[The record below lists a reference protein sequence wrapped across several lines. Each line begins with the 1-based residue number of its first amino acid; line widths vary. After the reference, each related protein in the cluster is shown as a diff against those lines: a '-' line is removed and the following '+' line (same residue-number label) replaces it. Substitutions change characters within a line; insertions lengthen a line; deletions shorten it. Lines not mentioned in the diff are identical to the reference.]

1 MDQTEQIYRKLQQH
15 LDKQA
20 VGYPATKSGA
30 EIRLLQ
36 RFFSPEEARLA
47 MHLTYKPDSIERIKE
62 LAKGSGIAPD
72 GIEDLLNNMAGN
84 GVIGLVEKEGARHF
98 CTIPFIVGMFEG
110 QLNRLTPEFLGDV
123 GQYTSDRAFGLAF
136 LGTELP
142 QMRTIPV
149 GKSLSA
155 EQQVATYDHI
165 VDIINGAGGPFAIL
179 ECICRKMAGLK
190 GEPCKKTSRRETCL
204 AIGDMAKNVIRYANG
219 RAVAREEALEIVRMN
234 EADGLVFQPS
244 NTQKV
249 EFICSCCGCCCGML
263 RIQKMLPRPVDF
275 WATNYCAA
283 VNAGTCTGCGICA
296 ERCQVN
302 AVTVD
307 GQSGTAVVNP
317 DRCIGCGNC
326 VTACPAGALSLVR
339 KEKETVPPRNSE
351 ELYDVIMARKKGAF
365 GKMKLAKKLM
375 RVKNE

>member
-20 VGYPATKSGA
+20 VGYPATRSGA
-30 EIRLLQ
+30 EIRLLK

-47 MHLTYKPDSIERIKE
+47 MHLTYKPNSIERIKE
-62 LAKGSGIAPD
+62 LAQDSEISSD
-72 GIEDLLNNMAGN
+72 RVESLLNNMVKN
-84 GVIGLVEKEGARHF
+84 EVIGLVEKEGTRYF

-110 QLNRLTPEFLGDV
+110 QLKRLTPEFLSDV
-123 GQYTSDRAFGLAF
+123 GQYTNDKAFGLAF
-136 LGTELP
+136 LSTELP

-149 GKSLSA
+149 GKSISV
-155 EQQVATYDHI
+155 EHQVATYDHI
-165 VDIINGAGGPFAIL
+165 IDIINGSDGPFAIL

-190 GEPCKKTSRRETCL
+190 GNPCQKTSRQETCM
-204 AIGDMAKNVIRYANG
+204 AIGDMAKNVIRNASG
-219 RAVAREEALEIVRMN
+219 RAISREEALEIARMN

-263 RIQKMLPRPVDF
+263 RLQKMLPKPVDF
-275 WATNYCAA
+275 WATNYCAS
-283 VNAGTCTGCGICA
+283 VNAGICTGCGICV

-307 GQSGTAVVNP
+307 DRTGKASINLN
-317 DRCIGCGNC
+317 RCIGCGNC
-326 VTACPAGALSLVR
+326 VSTCPTASMSLLK
-339 KEKETVPPRNSE
+339 KEKETVPPQDSE
-351 ELYDVIMARKKGAF
+351 ELYDVIMTNKKGTL
-365 GKMKLAKKLM
+365 GKIKLAKKLL
-375 RVKNE
+375 RVKMG